1 MDVGQTLT
9 ASFQTPVLFRIAEDL
24 TLMQVY
30 TSVDEADI
38 GRVKVGQ
45 KAIFT
50 GPAFP
55 DEFFT
60 AAVTQIRNDPQ
71 IQQNVV
77 TYNVILDVNND
88 DLKLRPGMTT
98 TVQIHL
104 SEVNGA
110 LMVPDQAF
118 RFTPQGQK
126 FDLHPLKSGERRV
139 WKLAEKDQLVPVSV
153 KIGVIGRDRPQIMS
167 DQLQAGDSV
176 VGEAISSKKNAQ
188 KSGIR
193 LRF

>member
-1 MDVGQTLT
+1 
-9 ASFQTPVLFRIAEDL
+9 VLFRIAEDL
-24 TLMQVY
+24 TVMQVY

-38 GRVKVGQ
+38 GRVRVGQ
-45 KAIFT
+45 KATFT
-50 GPAFP
+50 VPAFP
-55 DEFFT
+55 DEFFS

-104 SEVNGA
+104 SEVNDA

-118 RFTPQGQK
+118 RFTPTGQK
-126 FDLHPLKSGERRV
+126 LDLPPLKSGERRV
-139 WKLAEKDQLVPVSV
+139 WKLAEKDKLNPVSV
-153 KIGVIGRDRPQIMS
+153 KIGMIGSERIQILS
-167 DQLQAGDSV
+167 DDLRAGDRV
-176 VGEAISSKKNAQ
+176 VVDTVSAKKNAQ
-188 KSGIR
+188 TSGLR